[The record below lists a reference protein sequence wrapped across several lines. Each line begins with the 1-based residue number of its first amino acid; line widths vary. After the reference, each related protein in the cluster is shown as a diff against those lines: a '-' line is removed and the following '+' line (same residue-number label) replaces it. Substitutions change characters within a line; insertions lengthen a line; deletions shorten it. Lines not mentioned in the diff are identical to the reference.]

1 MPNNHTFAT
10 KKAAKSCILGVKNF
24 SIRQFF
30 FALLILSSLFTLDFI
45 RQSLFNTPKTTAE
58 GSTPVGAD
66 NPTLSLTISGSNQI
80 NYSDS
85 SITEKSATTNIKV
98 KTDNETGYVVNF
110 SNQAADTTLYN
121 SDASSTSKI
130 TSIISDTTTLPSN
143 TYGWSLDNTT
153 FQPIPAI
160 TQPKDIIKTEEPTD
174 TTGETHDF
182 HIKTKINNSLDAGT
196 YSTNLTFSVIT
207 NNAPTRAE
215 FMANFSTALKQYRIS
230 NNITT
235 LPITFKRSKTAPE
248 VHLPTFYASSP
259 TSISTIKVWVDQA
272 SRTCYWYTPA
282 DIASFNSNST
292 GFFGNDENFT
302 ELVNLDLK
310 DLDAKNITLANNMFS
325 STKITHLDLSKF
337 KAQKLTN
344 MKRMFADNPNLENLN
359 LTTFNTTNVTDMS
372 ELFNGDEKLTDLNI
386 STLDTQNVTSM
397 KSMFRKIATHVLK
410 LSHFKTSK
418 VTDMSYMFQGAK
430 TAFTAVY
437 NFDTSNVLNM
447 SHMFEGMPNLDNL
460 TTACFDTSKV
470 TDMSYMYANLPNIS
484 SLGYGPGKIYNLT
497 THQFINK
504 TASATNL
511 SHMFYNMPNLE
522 LIRHDFGLNV
532 IQEPS
537 HLMPTRC
544 ESMIMGIPEKRMN
557 IDTSNVTDMSYM
569 FSHMQKLQHLTIDFE
584 TFKTSNVTN
593 MDHMFSDLNKLTC
606 FSQLRWQC
614 MDFEYEI
621 PTNEHEQLTK
631 NRIFANMDT
640 SNVTNMESMFENL
653 ESYNFIHGLYY
664 PDYQSYKLIG
674 PRNYRLG
681 KVEDLIKLQFNVEKV
696 TNMRRMFANTYN
708 NQALD
713 ISGMNTYNNERI
725 LDITE
730 MFAMDEPNRS
740 ELLTIISI
748 ERVCEGD
755 ERGGWQS
762 STREVSFNRQN
773 VIGQNVFK
781 NNNKLFGAYPLP
793 KDTIGN
799 ISNKN
804 NYDPQTVRHY
814 SDENINDFS
823 YASPYKPSDP
833 RGEFNGYF
841 SGITD
846 DDNVCMRSTR

>member
-1 MPNNHTFAT
+1 MPNNHVFAT
-10 KKAAKSCILGVKNF
+10 KNPLSLLLGGKKSFHARIIL
-24 SIRQFF
+24 
-30 FALLILSSLFTLDFI
+30 
-45 RQSLFNTPKTTAE
+45 
-58 GSTPVGAD
+58 
-66 NPTLSLTISGSNQI
+66 TLSLIAFLSSFSFITNSFFKISNASAETRTPASSNNPSLSLTLSGSTQI
-80 NYSDS
+80 NYQNTTV
-85 SITEKSATTNIKV
+85 TEKSATTNINV

-110 SNQAADTTLYN
+110 SNQATDTTLYN
-121 SDASSTSKI
+121 SDTSSTSKI
-130 TSIISDTTTLPSN
+130 TSILSDTTTLPSN

-160 TQPKDIIKTEEPTD
+160 SQPKDIIKTEDPTD
-174 TTGETHDF
+174 TSGENHNLY
-182 HIKTKINNSLDAGT
+182 IKTKVSNSLDAGT

-207 NNAPTRAE
+207 NNAPTRSE
-215 FMANFSTALKQYRIS
+215 FMENFSSALKQYRIS

-235 LPITFKRSKTAPE
+235 LPTTFKRSKIAPGA
-248 VHLPTFYASSP
+248 HLSTFIASSP
-259 TSISTIKVWVDQA
+259 TSISEIKVWIDQI
-272 SRTCYWYTPA
+272 SRTCYWYTSA

-292 GFFGNDENFT
+292 GFFGNDENFI
-302 ELVNLDLK
+302 ELIDLDLK
-310 DLDAKNITLANNMFS
+310 DLDAKNISLASNMFS

-337 KAQKLTN
+337 KADKLTN
-344 MKRMFADNPNLENLN
+344 MKRTFADNPNLEKLD

-397 KSMFRKIATHVLK
+397 KSMFRKIATQVLR

-430 TAFTAVY
+430 TAFVTVY

-447 SHMFEGMPNLDNL
+447 THMFEGMTNLDNL

-484 SLGYGPGKIYNLT
+484 SLSYGPGKIYNLI
-497 THQFINK
+497 THQVINK

-522 LIRHDFGLNV
+522 LIRHDFGLGI

-537 HLMPTRC
+537 HLSPRQC
-544 ESMIMGIPEKRMN
+544 ESMIIGIPEKRMN
-557 IDTSNVTDMSYM
+557 IDTSNATDMSYM
-569 FSHMQKLQHLTIDFE
+569 FSHMQKLQYLTIDFE

-606 FSQLRWQC
+606 FSQLEWRC

-621 PTNEHEQLTK
+621 PNNEHERLTK

-653 ESYNFIHGLYY
+653 ESYNFIRELYY
-664 PDYQSYKLIG
+664 PDYQSYELIG
-674 PRNYRLG
+674 PRNYRIG
-681 KVEDLIKLQFNVEKV
+681 KVKNLIKLQFNAKKV

-713 ISGMNTYNNERI
+713 IGGMRIDTNSGHI

-740 ELLTIISI
+740 ELLTIIST
-748 ERVCEGD
+748 EPNCEGN
-755 ERGGWQS
+755 EWGNWTS
-762 STREVSFNRQN
+762 YTYIVSFNKQN
-773 VIGQNVFK
+773 ISGQNVFK

-799 ISNKN
+799 ISNKD
-804 NYDPQTVRHY
+804 NYGPQTVHHY
-814 SDENINDFS
+814 SDEDINDFS
-823 YASPYKPSDP
+823 YASPYKPSDSL
-833 RGEFNGYF
+833 GKYNGYF

-846 DDNVCMRSTR
+846 DDNVCKFD